1 MGGRGGGT
9 VTGQWG
15 QGGRKGGGGGGTGSR
30 RLLLSPDQ
38 MERSP
43 ISCVYVADVN
53 IYYYSYTDT
62 HTHTRAH
69 SHTRTLTHS
78 LTHTRAHTHT
88 HTHISLSLPRTCSP
102 PGPALVHTAR
112 PPDGS
117 TERSNGIGYAMMT
130 GLLSAIVGLYRSV
143 ASPSL
148 PSLKARVWTSG
159 ASAIMGTHARAP
171 AAHPGSRRG
180 PVTSAVTAVNTASMG
195 RANFA
200 EGVRELCLQTCVKLC
215 RSEFWWLRL
224 ADSNTSA
231 MATSDSSQHFQV
243 VHGAVSLRISLT
255 PEWQSRPFTHAV
267 VRPFLKRYNARC
279 KANERKANERKA
291 NERKA
296 NERKAKGT
304 ESAVVTLGEGAK
316 SAVATPGEGAETTA
330 TAAETTVSHS
340 ALSPLSED
348 AITAIIVDGST
359 VTPSA
364 AERAPVTTIAP
375 IGTTRVELIFGPPPP
390 TQMVLRVRTAETS
403 VRITLDRGY
412 KSHSPAHMPQT
423 AVSPDGRSSS
433 HPLHNTGF
441 VFSPPHTTPDSF
453 FCFFLIHPPP
463 PR

>member
-1 MGGRGGGT
+1 M
-9 VTGQWG
+9 
-15 QGGRKGGGGGGTGSR
+15 
-30 RLLLSPDQ
+30 
-38 MERSP
+38 
-43 ISCVYVADVN
+43 
-53 IYYYSYTDT
+53 
-62 HTHTRAH
+62 
-69 SHTRTLTHS
+69 
-78 LTHTRAHTHT
+78 
-88 HTHISLSLPRTCSP
+88 
-102 PGPALVHTAR
+102 
-112 PPDGS
+112 
-117 TERSNGIGYAMMT
+117 
-130 GLLSAIVGLYRSV
+130 
-143 ASPSL
+143 AS
-148 PSLKARVWTSG
+148 
-159 ASAIMGTHARAP
+159 
-171 AAHPGSRRG
+171 
-180 PVTSAVTAVNTASMG
+180 
-195 RANFA
+195 
-200 EGVRELCLQTCVKLC
+200 
-215 RSEFWWLRL
+215 
-224 ADSNTSA
+224 
-231 MATSDSSQHFQV
+231 SDSSQHFQV

-279 KANERKANERKA
+279 KA

-364 AERAPVTTIAP
+364 AEKAPVTTIAP

-390 TQMVLRVRTAETS
+390 TQMVLRVRTGETS
-403 VRITLDRGY
+403 IRITLDRGY

-441 VFSPPHTTPDSF
+441 VFFPPLHNTGFFLLFFSYSPPTPKITPDSF
-453 FCFFLIHPPP
+453 FSLLVFPSWLRRSFGSAVVNPMLSVLHRNRLDMHHAPI
-463 PR
+463 R

>member
-1 MGGRGGGT
+1 M
-9 VTGQWG
+9 
-15 QGGRKGGGGGGTGSR
+15 
-30 RLLLSPDQ
+30 
-38 MERSP
+38 
-43 ISCVYVADVN
+43 
-53 IYYYSYTDT
+53 
-62 HTHTRAH
+62 
-69 SHTRTLTHS
+69 
-78 LTHTRAHTHT
+78 
-88 HTHISLSLPRTCSP
+88 
-102 PGPALVHTAR
+102 
-112 PPDGS
+112 
-117 TERSNGIGYAMMT
+117 
-130 GLLSAIVGLYRSV
+130 
-143 ASPSL
+143 AS
-148 PSLKARVWTSG
+148 
-159 ASAIMGTHARAP
+159 
-171 AAHPGSRRG
+171 
-180 PVTSAVTAVNTASMG
+180 
-195 RANFA
+195 
-200 EGVRELCLQTCVKLC
+200 
-215 RSEFWWLRL
+215 
-224 ADSNTSA
+224 
-231 MATSDSSQHFQV
+231 SDSSQHFQV

-364 AERAPVTTIAP
+364 AERAPVATIAP

-390 TQMVLRVRTAETS
+390 TQMVLRVRTGETS
-403 VRITLDRGY
+403 IRITLDRGY